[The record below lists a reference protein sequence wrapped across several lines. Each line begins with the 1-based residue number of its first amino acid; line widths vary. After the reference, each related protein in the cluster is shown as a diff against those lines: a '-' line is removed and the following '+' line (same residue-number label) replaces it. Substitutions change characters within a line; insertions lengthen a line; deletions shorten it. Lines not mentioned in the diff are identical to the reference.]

1 MKDPRRRVG
10 LGAGRMTRC
19 PRVLQPRP
27 CAHTGYEALAE
38 APCPTVL
45 PPQPPEDVVSSGPE
59 DCSFFPNGAFDH
71 CLSHIP
77 SIYTDT

>member
-1 MKDPRRRVG
+1 MP
-10 LGAGRMTRC
+10 
-19 PRVLQPRP
+19 
-27 CAHTGYEALAE
+27 HTGYEALVE
-38 APCPTVL
+38 APGPTAL
-45 PPQPPEDVVSSGPE
+45 PPQPSADVVPGGPE